1 MALRQVPLRRSLA
14 RHNTILGAERT
25 PVLLVMLAGGMLVFT
40 GLTVLTTI
48 LGALIAVIGVFGL
61 RAATAVHPQITQVYK
76 HFVKFHRH
84 YPARTTIQAPM
95 PHREIIKIGERN
107 G

>member
-14 RHNTILGAERT
+14 RHNTIMGAERT
-25 PVLLVMLAGGMLVFT
+25 PVLLVLLAGGMLIFV

-48 LGALIAVIGVFGL
+48 IGALITVIGVVGL
-61 RAATAVHPQITQVYK
+61 RAATNLHPQITGV
-76 HFVKFHRH
+76 FRAFIKFHKH
-84 YPARTTIQAPM
+84 YPARMTLQSPL
-95 PHREIIKIGERN
+95 PHDEIIKIGEQN

>member
-14 RHNTILGAERT
+14 RHNTIMGAERT
-25 PVLLVMLAGGMLVFT
+25 PVLLVMLAGAMLIFT

-48 LGALIAVIGVFGL
+48 LGAIIGVVGVLGL
-61 RAATAVHPQITQVYK
+61 RAATAVHPQITAVYK
-76 HFVKFHRH
+76 NFIKFQRH
-84 YPARTTIQAPM
+84 YPARTTIAAPM
-95 PHREIIKIGERN
+95 PHSEIIKIGEKN